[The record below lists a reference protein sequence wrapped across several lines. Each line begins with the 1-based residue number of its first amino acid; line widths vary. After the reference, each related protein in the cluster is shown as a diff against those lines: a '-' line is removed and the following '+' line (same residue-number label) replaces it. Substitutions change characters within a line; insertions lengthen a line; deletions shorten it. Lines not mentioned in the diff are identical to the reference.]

1 MYQAAICE
9 DNPEMLSV
17 LKKTLIDGFK
27 SEEVEMAFDSF
38 TDGMGLLNMIND
50 NYHYDVIFMDI
61 EMPGM
66 DGIEVCRSV
75 KQNNPAVL
83 IVFISNKDELVFQT
97 FEVQP
102 FRFIRKSHLK
112 EVINSLIAALKS
124 ELQNRREELISFTNA
139 SSGEAVS
146 IDIHKISY
154 IEAFGKK
161 CAIHTDNN
169 SISAFTTLAN
179 LEKQLGSYGFIQ
191 VHRSYLVNC
200 GFIFHIGKNCV
211 CLTNQE
217 QIPLSRHRVEEVK
230 ARFIEYSTGA

>member
-17 LKKTLIDGFK
+17 LQKTLIDGFK

-75 KQNNPAVL
+75 KQNNPAAL

-124 ELQNRREELISFTNA
+124 ELQNRREELISFTN
-139 SSGEAVS
+139 SISGEIAS
-146 IDIHKISY
+146 IDVHKIVY
-154 IEAFGKK
+154 VEAFGKT
-161 CAIHTDNN
+161 CTIHTENN
-169 SISAFTTLAN
+169 SLPASITLSSM
-179 LEKQLGSYGFIQ
+179 EKKLDVHGFIL

-200 GFIFHIGKNCV
+200 KFIFHIGKNSI

-217 QIPLSRHRVEEVK
+217 EIPLSRHRVEAVK
-230 ARFIEYSTGA
+230 TRFIEYSTGE